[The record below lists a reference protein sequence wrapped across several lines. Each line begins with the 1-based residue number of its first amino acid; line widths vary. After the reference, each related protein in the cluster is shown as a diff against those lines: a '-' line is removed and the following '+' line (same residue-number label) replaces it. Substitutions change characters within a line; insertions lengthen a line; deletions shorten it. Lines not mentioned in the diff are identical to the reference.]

1 VDVAKSTTLQLK
13 VEEDPEEFP
22 VQRITERA
30 SFEKTTSSS
39 SSGWRRI
46 TIARR
51 PSVHASS
58 SCSST

>member
-46 TIARR
+46 DTSPMYR
-51 PSVHASS
+51 
-58 SCSST
+58 